1 MEAKIPTRDRIVA
14 AGRKAMLEQGYEG
27 TGIGPLLASVAV
39 PKGSFYHF
47 FASKEAFAGAVLA
60 AYADHYRQIRQALFA
75 DAGLSPMIR
84 LERHLE
90 HLERETMSE
99 EGVAGC
105 LYGVLAL
112 AAPGLGAE
120 LRGQLG
126 EVFAAWEGD
135 LAAVIAEAQQAG
147 EADGALDPREAAAYV
162 IDAYEGAVIRARAG
176 DAPAAFARFRR
187 FTLAT
192 LRGGAARAD
201 AVG

>member
-1 MEAKIPTRDRIVA
+1 MEVKIPTRDRIVA

-47 FASKEAFAGAVLA
+47 FASKEDFAGAVLA

-75 DAGLSPMIR
+75 DAGLSPMAR
-84 LERHLE
+84 LERHLA

-112 AAPGLGAE
+112 AAPGLGME

-126 EVFAAWEGD
+126 EVFAAWELD
-135 LAAVIAEAQQAG
+135 LAVLIGEAQQAG
-147 EADGALDPREAAAYV
+147 EVDASLDPAETAAYV

-176 DAPAAFARFRR
+176 DARAAFARFRR

-192 LRGGAARAD
+192 LRGGAARAG
-201 AVG
+201 AGG